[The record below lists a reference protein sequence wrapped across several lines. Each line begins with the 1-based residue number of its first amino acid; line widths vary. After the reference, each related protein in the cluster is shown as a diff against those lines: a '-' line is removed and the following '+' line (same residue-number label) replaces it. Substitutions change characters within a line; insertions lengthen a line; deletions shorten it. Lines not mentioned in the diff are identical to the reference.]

1 MFLENVRLAMQ
12 SFISNKM
19 RTLLSVLG
27 IVIGVA
33 SVIAV
38 TSLGNSATQSIQRQI
53 ASTGLESLTVMPRGF
68 SREFESNFTVELADS
83 MLANVDGVEYAVPIN
98 NSNVYIR
105 SGSNSWNG
113 SANAVFPEYA
123 EVFDYDTAEGS
134 FISTDMNQSADMT
147 LILGS
152 EVADELFP
160 DGDAIG
166 RYVRVFLG
174 RGSRSFKVVGIME
187 TRTASFGQSFDS
199 VVYMPYN
206 TYAQRFS
213 GSDIVGAFALGTA
226 EGADVLAIA
235 DELEAFLT
243 SRLGEDSFRV
253 MSPATI
259 AEAASS
265 VTETLQLVLAG
276 IAAISLLV
284 GGIGI
289 MNIMLVAVAERT
301 REIGVRKA
309 LGASPAFIRSQ
320 FLMESASLTMIGGII
335 GMLLGLGISVFAVNA
350 FGWEF
355 IPSLSAIVLAVAFSA
370 AIGIFFGYYPA
381 HRASTLDPIIALNYE

>member
-1 MFLENVRLAMQ
+1 MVIENIRLALQ

-53 ASTGLESLTVMPRGF
+53 AATGLESLTVIPRGF
-68 SREFESNFTVELADS
+68 DRNFESNFTVELADS
-83 MLANVDGVEYAVPIN
+83 ILANVDGIEHAVAMN
-98 NSNVYIR
+98 GSNVNIR
-105 SGSNSWNG
+105 AGSNTWSG

-123 EVFDYDTAEGS
+123 DVFDYQVAEGG
-134 FISTDMNQSADMT
+134 FISEEMNESADMT
-147 LILGS
+147 LVLGS
-152 EVADELFP
+152 EVVEDLFP
-160 DGDAIG
+160 DGGAIG
-166 RYVRVFLG
+166 SYVRVFANNS
-174 RGSRSFKVVGIME
+174 SRSFKVVGIME
-187 TRTASFGQSFDS
+187 TRTAGFGQSFDS
-199 VVYMPYN
+199 AVYLPYN
-206 TYAQRFS
+206 TYAQRYS
-213 GSDIVGAFALGTA
+213 GSNIVGSYALSTA

-235 DELEAFLT
+235 DELESFLT
-243 SRLGEDSFRV
+243 IRLGEDSFRV

-265 VTETLQLVLAG
+265 VTETLNLVLAG

-309 LGASPAFIRSQ
+309 LGASPAYIRSQ
-320 FLMESASLTMIGGII
+320 FLIESASLTLIGGII
-335 GMLLGLGISVFAVNA
+335 GMLLGLGISIFAVRA

-355 IPSLSAIVLAVAFSA
+355 IPSGSAVLMSVLFSA
-370 AIGIFFGYYPA
+370 GIGIFFGYYPA

>member
-1 MFLENVRLAMQ
+1 MFIENLRLALQ
-12 SFISNKM
+12 SFFTNKM

-38 TSLGNSATQSIQRQI
+38 TSLGNSATQTIQRQI
-53 ASTGLESLTVMPRGF
+53 ASTGLESITVMPRGF
-68 SREFESNFTVELADS
+68 SRDVETNFTVELAQS
-83 MLANVDGVEYAVPIN
+83 IMENVDGIEYAVPM
-98 NSNVYIR
+98 NSAGVYIR
-105 SGSNSWNG
+105 AGRNSWSG

-123 EVFDYDTAEGS
+123 EVFDYQVSQGS
-134 FISTDMNQSADMT
+134 FISPEMNSSADMS
-147 LILGS
+147 LVLGS
-152 EVADELFP
+152 EVAEELFP

-166 RYVRVFLG
+166 RYVRVFAG
-174 RGSRSFKVVGIME
+174 NSSRSFRVVGVMA

-199 VVYMPYN
+199 VVYLPYN
-206 TYAQRFS
+206 SYAQRVS
-213 GSDIVGAFALGTA
+213 GSEQVGSYALGTL

-235 DELEAFLT
+235 DELESFLT
-243 SRLGEDSFRV
+243 IRLGEDSFRIL
-253 MSPATI
+253 SPATI

-265 VTETLQLVLAG
+265 ITETLQLVLAG

-301 REIGVRKA
+301 REIGIRKA
-309 LGASPAFIRSQ
+309 LGATPGYIRGQ
-320 FLMESASLTMIGGII
+320 FLVESASLTLIGGII
-335 GMLLGLGISVFAVNA
+335 GLLLGLGVSIAAVGA

-355 IPSLSAIVLAVAFSA
+355 IPSSTAILLSVLFSA
-370 AIGIFFGYYPA
+370 GIGIFFGYYPA